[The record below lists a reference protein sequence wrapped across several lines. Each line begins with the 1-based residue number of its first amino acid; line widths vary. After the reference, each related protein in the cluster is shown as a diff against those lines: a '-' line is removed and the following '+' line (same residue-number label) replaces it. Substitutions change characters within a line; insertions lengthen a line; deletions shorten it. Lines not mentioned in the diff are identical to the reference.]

1 MKSIIQKL
9 YDLYMEE
16 NDRTDTEMLKT
27 QGKDLCKKKKEDAYQ
42 SYQKLRSRLTGE
54 LAEELD
60 ILMDKHLE
68 IFPQELENS
77 FEAGFKTG
85 AKLMCEIFSEEAE
98 RIKRY
103 GSFRDQ

>member
-1 MKSIIQKL
+1 MICVK
-9 YDLYMEE
+9 
-16 NDRTDTEMLKT
+16 R
-27 QGKDLCKKKKEDAYQ
+27 KERMPI
-42 SYQKLRSRLTGE
+42 SHKLRSRLTGE

-98 RIKRY
+98 TIKRY

>member
-9 YDLYMEE
+9 HDLYMEE
-16 NDRTDTEMLKT
+16 TDRTDTEMLRT
-27 QGKDLCKKKKEDAYQ
+27 QGDDLCKKKKEEAYQ

-60 ILMDKHLE
+60 VLMDKQLE

-85 AKLMCEIFSEEAE
+85 ARLMCEIFSEEAE
-98 RIKRY
+98 TIKRY
-103 GSFRDQ
+103 GSFHDQ

>member
-1 MKSIIQKL
+1 MCRTP
-9 YDLYMEE
+9 EE
-16 NDRTDTEMLKT
+16 RIERVASLLPKGISNDER
-27 QGKDLCKKKKEDAYQ
+27 KE
-42 SYQKLRSRLTGE
+42 S
-54 LAEELD
+54 AEELD

-98 RIKRY
+98 TIKRY